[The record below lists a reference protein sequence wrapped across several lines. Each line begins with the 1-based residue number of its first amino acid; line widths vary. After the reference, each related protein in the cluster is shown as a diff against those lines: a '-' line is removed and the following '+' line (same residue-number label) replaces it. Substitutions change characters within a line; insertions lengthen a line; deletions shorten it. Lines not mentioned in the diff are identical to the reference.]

1 MTELEPYTVLHAV
14 NIKTGAKIEGVISND
29 RITLRIDVFDD
40 LEFYRAIE
48 PAGYM
53 VVTEGTNHMQN
64 FTPLAVGDFDEL
76 VDQMPQAHDWFIDQ
90 CAAARKVFD

>member
-1 MTELEPYTVLHAV
+1 
-14 NIKTGAKIEGVISND
+14 
-29 RITLRIDVFDD
+29 
-40 LEFYRAIE
+40 
-48 PAGYM
+48 M

>member
-48 PAGYM
+48 ADGTQSNRP
-53 VVTEGTNHMQN
+53 VT
-64 FTPLAVGDFDEL
+64 
-76 VDQMPQAHDWFIDQ
+76 WS
-90 CAAARKVFD
+90 

>member
-1 MTELEPYTVLHAV
+1 MRLTSRPARKSKVLFRTIGYV
-14 NIKTGAKIEGVISND
+14 
-29 RITLRIDVFDD
+29 DD